1 MTITPAPEKDVN
13 KTTVTYTDEDGN
25 EHTETFTKD
34 PNTNKWVDNNP
45 NDSVSIDPE
54 TGVITI
60 PEKAVKDGSEVTAK
74 NTDNSDNTGEK
85 GSDTVKDV
93 TPPSAPEVVAQPD
106 GSVTITPAPEKDVN
120 KTTVTYTDEDGNEHT
135 ETFTKDPN
143 TNKWVD
149 NNPNDSVSID
159 PETGV
164 ITIPEKAVK
173 DGSEVTAKNTDN
185 SDNTGEKGSD
195 TVKDVTPPSAPEVVA
210 QPDGSVT
217 ITPAPEKDVNKT
229 TVTYTDEDGNE
240 HTETF
245 TKDPNTN
252 KWVDNNPNDS
262 VSIDPET
269 GVITIPEKAVKDGS
283 EVTAKNTDNSDN
295 TGEKGSDTV
304 KDVTPP
310 SAPEVVAQ
318 PDGSVTITPAPEKD
332 VNKTTVTYTDEDGN
346 EHTETFTKDPN
357 TNKWVDNNPNDS
369 VSIDPETGVITIP
382 EKSVK
387 DGSEVTAKNTDNSDN
402 TGKESKDT
410 VKDLTPPDAPTVVI
424 NDDNDGKINKGD
436 LNQFDKATT
445 TITIPSTAKNGDS
458 LVVTING
465 SQQTFIVD
473 DNNRSNG
480 ITITF
485 DPLANGQNNTV
496 DAYIQR
502 GNLKSA
508 IATDS
513 SITELSNPGLD
524 ITVTHVVGVNLS
536 LDYGIKASEYNTHI
550 GQVDLSQDTSVA
562 PRFSSAD
569 DSLTVTKNMDGSQN
583 FVDMGDGNNV
593 LNVGGYISGN
603 TQVDFGNG
611 NDKVH
616 ISGYLGGSSP
626 INLGA
631 GNDEIIV
638 DGKLQGSARINAGD
652 GDDHIS
658 VGSTVISSTA
668 QIDGG
673 NGHDVLTFTDNFKTP
688 TSVGNLHHIS
698 GIEEIVLDG
707 TNQTLLGVT
716 YEDLLSNSKSLYI
729 TGDSNDTVH
738 LGNQK
743 GNLNDSMNGAG
754 SYQWNATGS
763 VTKGDHTYTE
773 YTFSGDNNYKVYI
786 DTDIQVV

>member
-74 NTDNSDNTGEK
+74 NTDNSDNTG
-85 GSDTVKDV
+85 
-93 TPPSAPEVVAQPD
+93 
-106 GSVTITPAPEKDVN
+106 
-120 KTTVTYTDEDGNEHT
+120 
-135 ETFTKDPN
+135 
-143 TNKWVD
+143 
-149 NNPNDSVSID
+149 
-159 PETGV
+159 
-164 ITIPEKAVK
+164 
-173 DGSEVTAKNTDN
+173 
-185 SDNTGEKGSD
+185 
-195 TVKDVTPPSAPEVVA
+195 
-210 QPDGSVT
+210 
-217 ITPAPEKDVNKT
+217 
-229 TVTYTDEDGNE
+229 
-240 HTETF
+240 
-245 TKDPNTN
+245 
-252 KWVDNNPNDS
+252 
-262 VSIDPET
+262 
-269 GVITIPEKAVKDGS
+269 
-283 EVTAKNTDNSDN
+283 
-295 TGEKGSDTV
+295 
-304 KDVTPP
+304 
-310 SAPEVVAQ
+310 
-318 PDGSVTITPAPEKD
+318 
-332 VNKTTVTYTDEDGN
+332 
-346 EHTETFTKDPN
+346 
-357 TNKWVDNNPNDS
+357 
-369 VSIDPETGVITIP
+369 
-382 EKSVK
+382 
-387 DGSEVTAKNTDNSDN
+387 
-402 TGKESKDT
+402 KESKDT

-424 NDDNDGKINKGD
+424 NDGNDGKINKGD
-436 LNQFDKATT
+436 LDQFDKATT

>member
-1 MTITPAPEKDVN
+1 M
-13 KTTVTYTDEDGN
+13 
-25 EHTETFTKD
+25 
-34 PNTNKWVDNNP
+34 
-45 NDSVSIDPE
+45 
-54 TGVITI
+54 
-60 PEKAVKDGSEVTAK
+60 
-74 NTDNSDNTGEK
+74 
-85 GSDTVKDV
+85 
-93 TPPSAPEVVAQPD
+93 
-106 GSVTITPAPEKDVN
+106 
-120 KTTVTYTDEDGNEHT
+120 
-135 ETFTKDPN
+135 
-143 TNKWVD
+143 
-149 NNPNDSVSID
+149 
-159 PETGV
+159 
-164 ITIPEKAVK
+164 
-173 DGSEVTAKNTDN
+173 
-185 SDNTGEKGSD
+185 
-195 TVKDVTPPSAPEVVA
+195 
-210 QPDGSVT
+210 
-217 ITPAPEKDVNKT
+217 
-229 TVTYTDEDGNE
+229 
-240 HTETF
+240 
-245 TKDPNTN
+245 
-252 KWVDNNPNDS
+252 
-262 VSIDPET
+262 
-269 GVITIPEKAVKDGS
+269 
-283 EVTAKNTDNSDN
+283 
-295 TGEKGSDTV
+295 
-304 KDVTPP
+304 
-310 SAPEVVAQ
+310 
-318 PDGSVTITPAPEKD
+318 
-332 VNKTTVTYTDEDGN
+332 
-346 EHTETFTKDPN
+346 
-357 TNKWVDNNPNDS
+357 
-369 VSIDPETGVITIP
+369 
-382 EKSVK
+382 
-387 DGSEVTAKNTDNSDN
+387 
-402 TGKESKDT
+402 
-410 VKDLTPPDAPTVVI
+410 
-424 NDDNDGKINKGD
+424 
-436 LNQFDKATT
+436 
-445 TITIPSTAKNGDS
+445 
-458 LVVTING
+458 TING

-524 ITVTHVVGVNLS
+524 ITVTNVVGVNLS

-569 DSLTVTKNMDGSQN
+569 DSLTVTQNMDGSQN
-583 FVDMGDGNNV
+583 FVNMGDGDNV

-658 VGSTVISSTA
+658 VGSTLISSTA

-707 TNQTLLGVT
+707 TNQTLLSVT

-786 DTDIQVV
+786 DIDIQVV